1 MSYFIVVLIKFFF
14 LLTPFFVVSMFLSM
28 TRDLSGAERHKLALR
43 LTLAIILICT
53 ILYFFGATL
62 FMVFG
67 ITEHSFR
74 VGAGALLFLTAV
86 SLVRGGEVVSPAEQE
101 GDIAVVPLAI
111 PVTVGP
117 ATTGALLVM
126 GADAKTST
134 ETVLSFS
141 ALCAAV
147 LCVGGMLYAAAQVE
161 RIIGRKGIVIL
172 TKLTGLVLA
181 ALSAQIA
188 FTGAKR
194 LWLQVE

>member
-1 MSYFIVVLIKFFF
+1 
-14 LLTPFFVVSMFLSM
+14 
-28 TRDLSGAERHKLALR
+28 
-43 LTLAIILICT
+43 
-53 ILYFFGATL
+53 
-62 FMVFG
+62 
-67 ITEHSFR
+67 
-74 VGAGALLFLTAV
+74 
-86 SLVRGGEVVSPAEQE
+86 
-101 GDIAVVPLAI
+101 
-111 PVTVGP
+111 
-117 ATTGALLVM
+117 M